1 MTELQAINQMLAAV
15 GQIPVTS
22 IDKDSN
28 DNPTNPDVAMA
39 QETLEQVSR
48 EVQAEGWT
56 FNREFHYKFTPNS
69 DDEILIAPNILQI
82 DLCRDVYSNLSKES
96 IRRVDPNDNKVKL
109 YDKIGHS
116 FKWYGDTYCDV
127 LWLFNWDELPQPIVD
142 YIINKASAVFAQ
154 RVVGDMNLYQI
165 LIAKAAEC
173 RTYALEYETQQGDYT
188 FFGHPAG
195 GNYYKSY
202 QPFHALYR

>member
-39 QETLEQVSR
+39 METLEQVSR

-69 DDEILIAPNILQI
+69 NKQIPISNNILQI
-82 DLCRDVYSNLSKES
+82 DLCREIYKNLNKES
-96 IRRVDPNDNKVKL
+96 IRRVDPTDQKAKL
-109 YDKIGHS
+109 YDKINHT
-116 FKWYGDTYCDV
+116 FKWEDSEVYCDV
-127 LWLFNWDELPQPIVD
+127 LWLFDWDELPQPIVD

-154 RVVGDMNLYQI
+154 RIVGDANLYQV
-165 LIAKAAEC
+165 LLSKSDEC
-173 RTYALEYETQQGDYT
+173 RAYALEYETQQGDYT
-188 FFGHPAG
+188 FLWTPT
-195 GNYYKSY
+195 
-202 QPFHALYR
+202 RR